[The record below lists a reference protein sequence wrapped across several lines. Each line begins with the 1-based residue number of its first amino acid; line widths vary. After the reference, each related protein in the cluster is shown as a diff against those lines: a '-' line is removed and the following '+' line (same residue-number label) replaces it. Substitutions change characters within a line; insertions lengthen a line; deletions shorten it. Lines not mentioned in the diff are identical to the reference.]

1 MRISQ
6 DLTYTSIHSSNKSL
20 KKRNLISLK
29 RKLLLSKLK
38 NQTIDYDFSSFTIKK
53 SNKKKKVSQE
63 TLEII
68 PETVQEPLQPI
79 PESVPEPLQPIPESV
94 PEPLEHIPEVSQ
106 AKEIIPE
113 TVQQPLEPITENEII
128 PETVPIKDDTLEIE
142 QSSTIK
148 IHAHSM
154 QLADQPT
161 IMDIKP
167 IYGYVDSLEQ
177 TDTSDTSSI
186 FSSYNKWSSLRWQH
200 EPRNVKMTPRSWTT
214 NEMVSVIKKINVE

>member
-68 PETVQEPLQPI
+68 PETVQ
-79 PESVPEPLQPIPESV
+79 EPLQPIPESV